1 MMLTTFD
8 FLAIGTVFACLIL
21 SAMRG
26 LVRELLD
33 FFGWIG
39 ALIMARMFAVSAA
52 DTFLPTMTPR
62 ELAVVCGFVLVYV
75 VVRIALVL
83 VNHVL
88 DFTLTKTKLT
98 SVNRVL
104 GALVGGVKG
113 VFFVAIAVLVC
124 SFSSLPESDDWK
136 NAVSAPFFEQL
147 ASYGIDYL
155 PDFLQDQVVL
165 PSRSGSLDGLEPSE
179 PKLASPSQSSQSR
192 PHLTQPSE

>member
-1 MMLTTFD
+1 MLTLFD
-8 FLAIGTVFACLIL
+8 FLAIGSILVCVAL

-33 FFGWIG
+33 FFGWII
-39 ALIMARMFAVSAA
+39 ALIIARMLAVEVA
-52 DTFLPTMTPR
+52 DTILPTMTPR

-75 VVRIALVL
+75 AVRVALMV
-83 VNHVL
+83 VNHIL

-113 VFFVAIAVLVC
+113 LFFIAIAVLVC
-124 SFSSLPESDDWK
+124 SFSSLPESDAWK
-136 NAVSAPFFEQL
+136 NAATAPFFEQL
-147 ASYGIDYL
+147 ASYGVDYL

-165 PSRSGSLDGLEPSE
+165 PNHSSSLPYPESSE
-179 PKLASPSQSSQSR
+179 PRLVSPPSKSR